1 MPPQHRGHLAV
12 ANLEARLQ
20 DHRHL
25 FRRELLAVDGTRI
38 KAVNNKD
45 RNFTKNEELAGEVHQ
60 GGNRTGRLCLFFKS
74 APAYLDTTQRRFPAL
89 FQLCGDA
96 VGSNPEGVAVRPD
109 GKHIYVTSTA
119 PSINPVAA
127 THRTVAATKLGKK
140 SAPLRLDRFL
150 ATVGACPH
158 LRGIIF
164 ERPS

>member
-1 MPPQHRGHLAV
+1 MPPQHRSHLAV

-89 FQLCGDA
+89 FQPRPSGALTIPTNVRYRGQLGKYILTSSPTNCGPKQ
-96 VGSNPEGVAVRPD
+96 SYHSPPQLECR
-109 GKHIYVTSTA
+109 
-119 PSINPVAA
+119 
-127 THRTVAATKLGKK
+127 KLGGNRTYK
-140 SAPLRLDRFL
+140 AGL
-150 ATVGACPH
+150 ANC
-158 LRGIIF
+158 
-164 ERPS
+164 